1 MASKKKAPTDDE
13 LGELFSGL
21 GDDSAP
27 KKTTKPKTAAAK
39 AIGAEDDILAELEN
53 QLGDQPPAR
62 PHTPRVKG
70 SNTATPPP
78 AAGRPS
84 EDKSNVPRKSGES
97 TRSYHAS
104 FTPSATS
111 SDLADTEKKASADS
125 GAPPAAAA
133 PGGGWWGGIFATA
146 SATATAAMKQA
157 EAAYKE
163 IQQNE
168 DAKKYLESVKGNVGA
183 IRNYGESTLC
193 LLVRNPV
200 VSVKPETRSCLRKKQ
215 HAENARCGHLKALGI
230 LRFGCHRNELQTM
243 WPR

>member
-27 KKTTKPKTAAAK
+27 KKTTKPKTAASK
-39 AIGAEDDILAELEN
+39 ALGAEDDILAELEN

-70 SNTATPPP
+70 ELASKRSSTATPPP

-111 SDLADTEKKASADS
+111 SDLADTEKKASAES
-125 GAPPAAAA
+125 SAPAPAAGA
-133 PGGGWWGGIFATA
+133 GGGWWGGIFAA
-146 SATATAAMKQA
+146 ATATATATASAAMKQA

-163 IQQNE
+163 IQTNE
-168 DAKKYLESVKGNVGA
+168 DAKKYLEQVRGNVGA
-183 IRNYGESTLC
+183 IRNYGESHS
-193 LLVRNPV
+193 V
-200 VSVKPETRSCLRKKQ
+200 VSHSQPSHVRHATSQGVNLKRKNAQHSSAVSTRVPWLL
-215 HAENARCGHLKALGI
+215 AP
-230 LRFGCHRNELQTM
+230 F
-243 WPR
+243 